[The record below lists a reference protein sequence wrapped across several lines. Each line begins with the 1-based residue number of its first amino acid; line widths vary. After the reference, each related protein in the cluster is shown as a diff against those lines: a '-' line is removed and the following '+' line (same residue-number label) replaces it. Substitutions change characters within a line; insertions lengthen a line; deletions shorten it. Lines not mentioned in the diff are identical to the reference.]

1 MSNEQEGM
9 DVSDM
14 TLDELKDALL
24 EQNEKANFLIDQF
37 QESAQKTKDLFIEN
51 LKTMYV
57 MIMMQHRS
65 GDTSNTVKYNKS
77 LESLME
83 MMSNLII
90 IED

>member
-9 DVSDM
+9 NVSDM

-37 QESAQKTKDLFIEN
+37 QDSAQKTKDLFIEN

-57 MIMMQHRS
+57 MIMMQHKS
-65 GDTSNTVKYNKS
+65 GDNSSTAKYNKS

-90 IED
+90 IEE